1 MAILHPKDANT
12 ASPESLAIWERAG
25 QEPEDVL
32 HLVRLW
38 AYSPWLQRDHQ
49 RLGDYLHNRTGVS
62 RRLKEVAIVRACTK
76 GFSRYE
82 LFHHI
87 PLALHSGL
95 SEAEVAAIQ
104 SLECQ
109 YHPDLGETERAV
121 VQYVD
126 DVLGGRGVSAITFA
140 RLRTHVTAREALE
153 LALQGEYWYCNA
165 RFTRTLES
173 PFEPNRDGGGGRAVY
188 PSRPPA
194 AESTLDIPA
203 PIDPPGRAI
212 LVDPATAD
220 GRPALWFARWRERFG
235 DVPALVRAW
244 AANEHIQ
251 VAYQQAWEGIF
262 GHHTA
267 LPPADVAAVALFIAD
282 ANRSPH
288 VASVVEQCA
297 ATGLG
302 VNAAG
307 SLANASPRLLKALD
321 FVEAWDADV
330 RLGGPEVSGLLESF
344 SDAEVVEL
352 QLIAGLV
359 GGQARIASALR
370 LT

>member
-1 MAILHPKDANT
+1 MAILHPKDAAT

-25 QEPEDVL
+25 QKPEDVL

-49 RLGDYLHNRTGVS
+49 RLGDTLHNRTGVS

-87 PLALHSGL
+87 PLALASGL

-104 SLECQ
+104 SLDCE
-109 YHPDLGETERAV
+109 YNPDLGETEKAV

-140 RLRTHVTAREALE
+140 RLRSHVTAREALE

-188 PSRPPA
+188 PSRPPSA
-194 AESTLDIPA
+194 APVVDVPP

-212 LVDPATAD
+212 LVDPLNAE
-220 GRPALWFARWRERFG
+220 GRPALWFERWRKRFG

-244 AANEHIQ
+244 AANEHVQ
-251 VAYQQAWEGIF
+251 VAYQQAWEGMF
-262 GHHTA
+262 ERHTA
-267 LPPADVAAVALFIAD
+267 LPPEDVAAVALFAAD
-282 ANRSPH
+282 ANNSTH
-288 VASVVEQCA
+288 AASVVEQCA

-307 SLANASPRLLKALD
+307 SLANVSPRMVKALE
-321 FVEAWDADV
+321 FVEAWDAGV
-330 RLGGPEVSGLLESF
+330 RLGDPEVSALLDLF
-344 SDAEVVEL
+344 SDSEVVEI
-352 QLIAGLV
+352 QLVAGLV
-359 GGQARIASALR
+359 GGQARIANALR